1 MIHKLTIFS
10 FKIGQDLLKIIK
22 ITTFVPYVE

>member
-10 FKIGQDLLKIIK
+10 FKIGQDLLKRIK
-22 ITTFVPYVE
+22 IATFAPYVE

>member
-10 FKIGQDLLKIIK
+10 FKIGKDLLKRIK

>member
-10 FKIGQDLLKIIK
+10 FKIGQDLLKK
-22 ITTFVPYVE
+22 NQNNYFRSVC

>member
-10 FKIGQDLLKIIK
+10 FKIGQDLLKRIK
-22 ITTFVPYVE
+22 ITTSVPYVE

>member
-10 FKIGQDLLKIIK
+10 FKIGQDLLKRINR
-22 ITTFVPYVE
+22 TPFGPYVE

>member
-10 FKIGQDLLKIIK
+10 FKIGQDLLKRIK
-22 ITTFVPYVE
+22 ITTFAPYIE